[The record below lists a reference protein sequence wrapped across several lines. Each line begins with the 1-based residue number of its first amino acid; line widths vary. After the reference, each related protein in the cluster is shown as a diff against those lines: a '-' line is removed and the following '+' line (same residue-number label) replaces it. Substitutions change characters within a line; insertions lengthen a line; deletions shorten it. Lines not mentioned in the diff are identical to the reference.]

1 MNELTAAIEALD
13 PNVVAGLALA
23 TTGVIVGSII
33 TALVRYLLISIGY
46 SKMHRKAGEAGWKAF
61 IPFYR
66 EYINYS
72 ISWKSKLFFLYLVLG
87 GLTSFLSTFGYT
99 EGAMAIV
106 ALVVG
111 IGSIYLMV
119 KQNVRMAK
127 SFGKGVGTGIALML
141 FPGITSMIL
150 GLGKAEFTGIEA

>member
-23 TTGVIVGSII
+23 TTGVIVGSWI

-127 SFGKGVGTGIALML
+127 SFGKGAGTGIALML

>member
-1 MNELTAAIEALD
+1 MNELTAAIEAMD
-13 PNVVAGLALA
+13 PNVVTGLALA
-23 TTGVIVGSII
+23 TTGVIIGSII

-72 ISWKSKLFFLYLVLG
+72 ICWNSKLFFLYLVLG
-87 GLTSFLSTFGYT
+87 TVTSFLSTYGYT

-111 IGSIYLMV
+111 IGTLYLV
-119 KQNVRMAK
+119 FKQNVRMAK
-127 SFGKGVGTGIALML
+127 SFGKGVGTGIALVF
-141 FPGITSMIL
+141 FPGITSLVL
-150 GLGKAEFTGIEA
+150 GLGKAAFTGIEA